1 MIFLVQYD
9 LEMPHWEIWLHVDTL
24 VASWI
29 WKLDLGL
36 VQLLNHRRMT
46 FLLSLPYFM
55 LSPSQKPMNHSL
67 ALHTAEALGIYSL
80 ISSFRRRK
88 LDPADSTLAR
98 KRSSSCV
105 LKSL

>member
-1 MIFLVQYD
+1 MWGI
-9 LEMPHWEIWLHVDTL
+9 L

-36 VQLLNHRRMT
+36 VQLLSHRRMT

-55 LSPSQKPMNHSL
+55 LSPSQRPMNHSL

-80 ISSFRRRK
+80 ISSFRRRE
-88 LDPADSTLAR
+88 LDHDDSTLAR
-98 KRSSSCV
+98 KRSSSCPKV
-105 LKSL
+105 FMNKVRRSATTS

>member
-9 LEMPHWEIWLHVDTL
+9 LEMPHWEIWLRVDTL

-36 VQLLNHRRMT
+36 VQLLSHRRMT

-67 ALHTAEALGIYSL
+67 ALHTAQALGIYSL
-80 ISSFRRRK
+80 ISSFRRRE

-98 KRSSSCV
+98 KRPSSCV